1 MKPMPKLDEI
11 EKRLFFMELRQI
23 QYFIE
28 VAKREHVTDAANE
41 MHVAQSAVSR
51 QVFNLEKELGVE
63 LFIRE
68 GRNVKLTPIGRVFLE
83 HMKEAIQVID
93 NAKREVEE
101 FLDPERGTIRIGFPS
116 SMANYTLPTV
126 ISAFRDKYPL
136 VKFKLIQGTY
146 HYLTDAV
153 INGEIDLAVL
163 GPVPKN
169 EKKLKSEVL
178 FQERLVALLPSNH
191 ELAQNQSI
199 TLSQLREDQFVLFPN
214 GFILRDI
221 VVNACKQNGF
231 LPNVSFEGQDIDA
244 IKGLVSAGLGVTL
257 IPEITLIDN
266 HPRSTKKMP
275 VIEPEVTRSVGVVI
289 PKERELLPTEKL
301 FYEFLRN
308 FFSMLGGFNK

>member
-1 MKPMPKLDEI
+1 
-11 EKRLFFMELRQI
+11 MELRQI

-28 VAKREHVTDAANE
+28 VAKREHVTEAANV

-51 QVFNLEKELGVE
+51 QIFNLEQELGVE

-83 HMKEAIQVID
+83 HMKEAMQVID

-101 FLDPERGTIRIGFPS
+101 FLDPQKGTIRIGFPS
-116 SMANYTLPTV
+116 SLANYTLPTA
-126 ISAFRDKYPL
+126 ISAFRDQYPL

-146 HYLTDAV
+146 YYLTDAV
-153 INGEIDLAVL
+153 INGEIDIAVL
-163 GPVPKN
+163 GPVPK
-169 EKKLKSEVL
+169 EIKKLKSEVL
-178 FQERLVALLPSNH
+178 FQERFVALLPSNH
-191 ELAQNQSI
+191 PLAENRSI
-199 TLSQLREDQFVLFPN
+199 TLSQLREDQFVLFPI
-214 GFILRDI
+214 GFVLRDI

-231 LPNVSFEGQDIDA
+231 YPDVSFEGQDIDA

-266 HPRSTKKMP
+266 YPRSTVKVP